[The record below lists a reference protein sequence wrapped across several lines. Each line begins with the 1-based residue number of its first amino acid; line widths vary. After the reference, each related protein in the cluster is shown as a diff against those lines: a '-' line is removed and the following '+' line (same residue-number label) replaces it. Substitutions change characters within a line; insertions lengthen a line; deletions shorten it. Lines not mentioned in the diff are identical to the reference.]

1 MAQVAQLSEAE
12 PGSVVESSLIPR
24 SRGPLVV
31 PVVVRVGAEKWSPIL
46 GIKSARQALGLTQ
59 AQLAQ
64 VAGCYRVTVSRA
76 ERGERLQRSTIACL
90 QGAIGLLR
98 EKQAKANPFAPSA
111 EGALPGQLSF
121 DHALRAV
128 VGGGQ

>member
-1 MAQVAQLSEAE
+1 
-12 PGSVVESSLIPR
+12 
-24 SRGPLVV
+24 VV